1 MRKYLLCI
9 MVVVTFMLGTTTMV
23 SAATEDFNY
32 GNWIARENS
41 DGTMEV
47 VGCRALE
54 EYVSDGVL
62 TLPSEIDG
70 KAVTSVGG
78 TGVSYDSKFDI
89 FSPEL
94 VTKLVFADSIISAD
108 NYIFEDFVNLTE
120 IVYPNNNDFE
130 LGYDVFGDNEKITDV
145 TWASYVYNSGQYNK
159 NMTTLTIHEGVSAV
173 NIWEYPSLTTLNL
186 PSSITRVDFWR
197 NPNLET
203 VNCSKSFDQICVTKT
218 EDCPKL
224 AIDVCLI
231 PVDGYIA
238 QGVVSG
244 SYKNSGITSITI
256 DAGFLT
262 YNQLK
267 KDTFKDCPNLK
278 AINIKGD
285 SKFYSQDGVL
295 FWEDD
300 LFAYPAGKSY
310 AGDYTVPNFVKCIY
324 VYAFDRCKFTSIT
337 IPEDI
342 NPLYYWDYSVKESY
356 QDENGEWKNRSI
368 KVMSRIPNT
377 KIRVIKG
384 TPACDSYADEAIP
397 NWLYIPQEQV
407 EYYLGSV
414 RNISYELNGGTNH
427 PDNPKTHQVGADYV
441 TLKDPT
447 REGYTFLGWRRND
460 YKAEYVNTTEFINTQ
475 KENDYNYT
483 FTAEWKIA
491 DENSFQDVT
500 DPSFFYYEPVYWAVE
515 NNITAGYTA
524 TQFAPDMACTRGQVV
539 TFLWR
544 AAGQPNPKSSAC
556 SFNDVPENAYY
567 RKAVLWAVENNI
579 TSGLNNTTFAP
590 EQECTRGQIVTFMWR
605 FAGQPS
611 PKTTTCAFTD
621 VASNSYYYN
630 AILWAVENGVTAGYT
645 TTQFAPEMVC
655 TRGQIVTFLYR
666 GFRQ

>member
-1 MRKYLLCI
+1 MKKFLFCL
-9 MVVVTFMLGTTTMV
+9 MTVVALMLGTTMV
-23 SAATEDFNY
+23 SAATEDLNY

-41 DGTMEV
+41 DGTIKV

-62 TLPSEIDG
+62 TLPSELDG
-70 KAVTSVGG
+70 KTVTSVGG
-78 TGVSYDSKFDI
+78 IGSAYNQKFDM

-94 VTKLVFADSIISAD
+94 VTKLVFADTIKSVD
-108 NYIFEDFVNLTE
+108 NYVFEAFVNLTE
-120 IVYPNNNDFE
+120 IVFPNNYDFK
-130 LGYDVFGDNEKITDV
+130 LGYSVFGDNEKITDI
-145 TWASYVYNSGQYNK
+145 TWASYISNVSEYLGS
-159 NMTTLTIHEGVSAV
+159 MTTLTIHEGVSSV
-173 NIWEYPSLTTLNL
+173 NIWEYSALTTLNL
-186 PSSITRVDFWR
+186 PSTITRVDFWR
-197 NPNLET
+197 NPNLAT
-203 VNCSKSFDQICVTKT
+203 VNCPKSFDQICVTKT

-224 AIDVCLI
+224 AIDVHLI
-231 PVDGYIA
+231 PVEGYKA
-238 QGVVSG
+238 QGFVNG

-278 AINIKGD
+278 GIYIKGE
-285 SKFYSQDGVL
+285 SKFTSQDGVL

-310 AGDYTVPNFVKCIY
+310 AGDYTVPSFVKCIY

-342 NPLYYWDYSVKESY
+342 NPKYYWDYSVIESY

-377 KIRVIKG
+377 KIRVVKG
-384 TPACDSYADEAIP
+384 TPACDSYEDEAIP

-414 RNISYELNGGTNH
+414 RKISYELNGGVNH
-427 PDNPKTHQVGADYV
+427 PDNPKTHQLGANYV

-460 YKAEYVNTTEFINTQ
+460 YKSEYVNNTEFINTQ
-475 KENDYNYT
+475 EPNDYNYT
-483 FTAEWKIA
+483 FTAEWKIN
-491 DENSFQDVT
+491 DESSFDDVT
-500 DPSFFYYEPVYWAVE
+500 DPKSYYYEPVYWAVE
-515 NNITAGYTA
+515 NRITAGYT
-524 TQFAPDMACTRGQVV
+524 TTSFAPDMACTRGQVV

-544 AAGQPNPKSSAC
+544 AAGQPEPKSTAC
-556 SFNDVPENAYY
+556 SFNDVPSNAYY
-567 RKAVLWAVENNI
+567 YKAVLWAVENNI

-590 EQECTRGQIVTFMWR
+590 DQECTRGQIVTFMYR

-611 PKTTTCAFTD
+611 TATTSCAFVD
-621 VASNSYYYN
+621 VPADAYYYK
-630 AILWAVENGVTAGYT
+630 AILWAVDNAVTAGYT
-645 TTQFAPEMVC
+645 VTEFAPEMVC